1 MLRKNELQKIKK
13 IAEKKMRG
21 ISPSHD
27 FSHVMRVYNLCLS
40 IVKKEKKNVD
50 LEILKISALLHDIG
64 RKEEDLDKTGKIDHA
79 VLSAKMAEK
88 ILKDLGYSKEKI
100 DKIKH
105 CIETHRFKG
114 KLKPKTIEA
123 KILFDADKLDVC
135 GAIGIARSACW
146 VGENNAKIYS
156 NMLLSK
162 YIQENIL
169 GGRIPGRIIDS
180 SKHALN
186 IEYKIKLKNISKR
199 LFTDS
204 AKKITKERAEFM
216 KFFFKRLEKEIAGE
230 L

>member
-1 MLRKNELQKIKK
+1 MKKETLQKIKK
-13 IAEKKMRG
+13 IVEEKMKG
-21 ISPSHD
+21 VSPSHD

-40 IVKKEKKNVD
+40 IAKKEKKVD
-50 LEILKISALLHDIG
+50 LEVLKTAALLHDIAR
-64 RKEEDLDKTGKIDHA
+64 RKEDLDKTGKIDHA

-88 ILKDLGYSKEKI
+88 ILENLGYSKAKI
-100 DKIKH
+100 KKIKH

-146 VGENNAKIYS
+146 VGENKAKIYS
-156 NMLLSK
+156 DIPLSK
-162 YIQENIL
+162 YIKENIL
-169 GGRIPGRIIDS
+169 GGKLGGRIIDS

-186 IEYKIKLKNISKR
+186 IEYKIKLKNIQKR
-199 LFTDS
+199 LFTKR
-204 AKKITKERAEFM
+204 AKEIAKERSEFM
-216 KFFFKRLEKEIAGE
+216 KQFFERLEREIKGE